1 VRVGI
6 RTFASLA
13 FCAAAA
19 AAALA
24 HVAIDIV
31 GDYALPHD
39 TYDNVAHTSR
49 DLLSGIALLAAGL
62 LARHGLRICCEIA
75 MKNRG
80 CLPVTVRRKR
90 EFLAFVLGVA
100 TVSAI
105 LVPGMEWLDGRL
117 DGVAVKELDDAFGG
131 SILLGLSTTIVCATF
146 VASLV
151 FALARWLISHRD
163 SIVTMIATL
172 LHCLDGAIRPRS
184 HDLSD
189 HLSAPRRRRTPHAFR
204 LCKRGPP
211 SVAALLSNT

>member
-49 DLLSGIALLAAGL
+49 DLLSGIALVVAGL

-75 MKNRG
+75 TANRG
-80 CLPVTVRRKR
+80 RLPATLRRKR
-90 EFLAFVLGVA
+90 EFVAFILGVI
-100 TVSAI
+100 AI
-105 LVPGMEWLDGRL
+105 SVVLVPGMEWLDGRL

-131 SILLGLSTTIVCATF
+131 SILLGLSTTLVCAAF
-146 VASLV
+146 VASLI
-151 FALARWLISHRD
+151 FALANWLISHRD
-163 SIVTMIATL
+163 SIATIIATL

-184 HDLSD
+184 HDLTYN
-189 HLSAPRRRRTPHAFR
+189 LSTPRRRRTPHALR

-211 SVAALLSNT
+211 RVAALLSNT